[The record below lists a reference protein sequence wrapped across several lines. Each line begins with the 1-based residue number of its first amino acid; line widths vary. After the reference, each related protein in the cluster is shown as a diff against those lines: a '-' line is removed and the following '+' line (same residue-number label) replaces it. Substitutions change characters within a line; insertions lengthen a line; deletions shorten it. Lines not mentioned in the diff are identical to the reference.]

1 MIREYYEK
9 HADKIKKYVPI
20 IIILVAV
27 LSMARSAYGLIRMV
41 WDTGRQSYLVNER
54 NTAERL
60 VETETFRT
68 ELEIVGKEMLSVEV
82 RVSVGESPKGVL
94 IWWMEDSHGKQVISK
109 QEQEISQVLTEDRQR
124 LSLRVPKGSLE
135 QGKTYT
141 LVTEFT
147 GGRELSVLAGGKG
160 LALVQY
166 FSFRHQVLFTVII
179 LLCSGT
185 GLFILALIYKKG
197 LKIRWYVV
205 LSLFAG
211 LMTVF
216 FIPPMSKDD
225 EFRHFVRVYTLA
237 KGQNTIELSRVTP
250 EDYGVLSNAADGL
263 DYITSVPGE
272 VNELRLLDFY
282 VNFNDNSYHAE
293 RNQSLCLDKL
303 LTLLGKEPPWEEVRV
318 SCVGTVTKGMESY
331 WPQVIPVWIGMH
343 LGTRPVV
350 WYYLAR
356 MGQMLTGVLLGALAL
371 KLAPKYKDMI
381 WLLSFI
387 PNVIALKSSC
397 NSDGLLIA
405 EMMLLV
411 AVVLWIRETGSDI
424 LSKKALWA
432 DAAFLI
438 LSYGITKMK
447 MPCFLFCTAVLFV
460 LKKENL
466 GKIIRCW
473 KNHWRILAPCAA
485 GAAVLAGIW
494 VAFGGGLQFF
504 LSKLYSFV
512 PEWHVGYILE
522 HPGYIVRL
530 FGHEFYNQLRGLYYA
545 LNGANKI
552 PYAMALIVSLLLC
565 KREMP
570 QWKRL
575 LFAASFGI
583 MVLTIILVGYTFT
596 PPDYGSIWG
605 LSFRYLLPFLPMAA
619 LAAPWGTER
628 SQNAARTA
636 YPTIIVVVVTV
647 TSISW
652 LVGMNTM

>member
-20 IIILVAV
+20 IIILLAV
-27 LSMARSAYGLIRMV
+27 LSVARSAYGLIRMV
-41 WDTGRQSYLVNER
+41 WDAGRQSYLVNER
-54 NTAERL
+54 NTVERL

-68 ELEIVGKEMLSVEV
+68 ELEVVGKKMLSVDI
-82 RVSVGESPKGVL
+82 RVSVGESPGGTLV
-94 IWWMEDSHGKQVISK
+94 WWVEDSPGEQIISK

-124 LSLRVPKGSLE
+124 LSLMVPKGSLE

-147 GGRELSVLAGGKG
+147 GGRELSVLASGKG

-166 FSFRHQVLFTVII
+166 FSFRYQALFTAII
-179 LLCSGT
+179 LLCSGA

-211 LMTVF
+211 FLTVF
-216 FIPPMSKDD
+216 FIPPMSRDD

-237 KGQNTIELSRVTP
+237 KGQSTIELSQVTP
-250 EDYGVLSNAADGL
+250 EDYGVLSNSADGL
-263 DYITSVPGE
+263 DYIASVPGE

-293 RNQSLCLDKL
+293 RNQSLCLDRL
-303 LTLLGKEPPWEEVRV
+303 LTLLGKEPSFEEVRV

-331 WPQVIPVWIGMH
+331 WPQVVPVWIGMH
-343 LGTRPVV
+343 LGTRPVA

-356 MGQMLTGVLLGALAL
+356 MGQMLTCVLFGALAL

-387 PNVIALKSSC
+387 PNVIVLKSCC
-397 NSDGLLIA
+397 NSDGLMIA
-405 EMMLLV
+405 EMVLLL
-411 AVVLWIRETGSDI
+411 AVVLWIRETGYDI

-438 LSYGITKMK
+438 LTYEITKMK
-447 MPCFLFCTAVLFV
+447 VPCLLFCMAVLLI

-466 GKIIRCW
+466 GRIIGCW
-473 KNHWRILAPCAA
+473 KNHWRILAPCA
-485 GAAVLAGIW
+485 GGIAVLAGIW
-494 VAFGGGLQFF
+494 VAFGGGTQLF

-522 HPGYIVRL
+522 HPGYIIRL
-530 FGHEFYNQLRGLYYA
+530 FGHELYDQINGLYYA
-545 LNGANKI
+545 LNGANQI
-552 PYAMALIVSLLLC
+552 PYAMVIIVSLLLC
-565 KREMP
+565 KREMS
-570 QWKRL
+570 QWKRF
-575 LFAASFGI
+575 LFAASFGT
-583 MVLTIILVGYTFT
+583 MVLAIILVGYTFT

-605 LSFRYLLPFLPMAA
+605 LSYRYLLPFLPAAAMAV
-619 LAAPWGTER
+619 PWGTER

-636 YPTIIVVVVTV
+636 YPIIIVVVVTV